1 MKIIQKVTVK
11 QILTEKSKEKLFQFY
26 LEQRQTLQKESDQLH
41 FEQKKME
48 RKNKFNQE
56 SVNSYFEKEIEMRH
70 EKVKIIEFQVEQLE
84 ILPIG
89 SEIKERELEAILDVA
104 VGDAWDDSIFA
115 KTIVVKD
122 DVIIEIR

>member
-48 RKNKFNQE
+48 HKNKFNQE
-56 SVNSYFEKEIEMRH
+56 SVNSYFAKEIEMRQ

-104 VGDAWDDSIFA
+104 VGDAWDDTIFA

>member
-48 RKNKFNQE
+48 HKNKFNQE

-104 VGDAWDDSIFA
+104 VGDAWDETIFA

>member
-89 SEIKERELEAILDVA
+89 SEIKERELEAILDVT
-104 VGDAWDDSIFA
+104 VGDAWDETIFA

>member
-104 VGDAWDDSIFA
+104 VGDAWDETIFA

>member
-89 SEIKERELEAILDVA
+89 SEIKERELEAILEVA